1 MRMVQYA
8 KIFKYL
14 VPSWWPCV
22 GRFKSCGL
30 AGRSVSLRVDLGVS
44 KAMHHCQVC
53 MVCFMLIV
61 QGRSFQLQHHACL
74 LFCHP
79 SPTEVVMDS

>member
-30 AGRSVSLRVDLGVS
+30 AGRSVSLRTGLESLKIRGTP
-44 KAMHHCQVC
+44 
-53 MVCFMLIV
+53 
-61 QGRSFQLQHHACL
+61 SFSG
-74 LFCHP
+74 F
-79 SPTEVVMDS
+79 SF